1 MAVSRRSLLKG
12 VSLTSLMSARP
23 STGKAAAKRS
33 SGPYEQLGIRPVVN
47 LQGTMTTLGASKM
60 WEDLHEAAAQASREY
75 VVLEELNE
83 KIGQRLSA
91 LIGCED
97 AMVTPGAAAAICLG
111 TCASLTGHETQKVR
125 QLPDLTGMKK
135 EVVIQKVHRNGYD
148 HAVRNTGVRIVDVES
163 ERALLEAI
171 GDQTAMMYFLGGTSG
186 DWRWET
192 PVSLER
198 CREITRRA
206 GVPLMVDAANM
217 LPPWDNV
224 RRLAKLG
231 VDLICISGGKHMRG
245 PQCSGILAGR
255 RDLIRSAWLNSSPH
269 SDSMGRPMKVGRE
282 EMVTVWLTAEK
293 YSRLDFDAVD
303 RQCVKQAEYLERALA
318 AVPGLRLER
327 TPVDRT
333 RKIRRVQ
340 VQWDEQVLGITAGA
354 VERLL
359 MEGEP
364 RIAVGRAQPQGI
376 ELTVFMN
383 EAGDEKTAVKRLREI
398 FKA

>member
-12 VSLTSLMSARP
+12 ISLTSLMSALP
-23 STGKAAAKRS
+23 VKAAPKRS
-33 SGPYEQLGIRPVVN
+33 PGPYEQLGIRPVVN
-47 LQGTMTTLGASKM
+47 FQGTMTTLGASKM
-60 WEDLHEAAAQASREY
+60 WEELHEAAAQASREY

-83 KIGQRLSA
+83 KIGHRLSA

-111 TCASLTGHETQKVR
+111 TCASLTGSDSQKVR

-148 HAVRNTGVRIVDVES
+148 HAIRNSGVRIVDVES
-163 ERALLEAI
+163 ERALLDAI

-186 DWRWET
+186 DWRWDT

-198 CREITRRA
+198 CRDITRHA

-282 EMVTVWLTAEK
+282 EMVTAWLTAEK
-293 YSRLDFDAVD
+293 YSRLDFDAID
-303 RQCVKQAEYLERALA
+303 RLCVRQAEYLERELS
-318 AVPGLRLER
+318 AVPGLKLQR

-340 VQWDEQVLGITAGA
+340 VHWDEQALGITAGD

-364 RIAVGRAQPQGI
+364 RVAVGRAQPQGI